1 MGVIIITELIKTFLI
16 GIFFGTFGTTIG
28 GLIGVNLKS
37 NLKQKDLIAYKIFLM
52 LENNTYMM

>member
-1 MGVIIITELIKTFLI
+1 MGVIHITEIIKTFLI

-37 NLKQKDLIAYKIFLM
+37 NLINFWDLYCLLHQA
-52 LENNTYMM
+52 